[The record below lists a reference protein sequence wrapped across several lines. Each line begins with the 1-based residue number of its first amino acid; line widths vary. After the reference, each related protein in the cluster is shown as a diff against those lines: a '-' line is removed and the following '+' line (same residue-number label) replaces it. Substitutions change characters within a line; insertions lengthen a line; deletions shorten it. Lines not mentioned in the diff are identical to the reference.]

1 MSGTSVACSDVDECD
16 TGTDNCDINAVC
28 LNTRAGFTR
37 ELNDGHSGKGDFCN
51 DIHECLDSVCDSN
64 AAFANNDGSYV
75 CVCNTGYQMMVSH
88 ALTMMLVTL
97 ETTTVILMLYVSTLQ
112 VHIHVIV

>member
-64 AAFANNDGSYV
+64 AAFANNDGSYA
-75 CVCNTGYQMMVSH
+75 CVCNNGYTDDGITVSDTGDRNYDINAVCVNTPG
-88 ALTMMLVTL
+88 AYTCDCLV
-97 ETTTVILMLYVSTLQ
+97 ES
-112 VHIHVIV
+112 